1 MGLFASFSIV
11 PCPECGATIL
21 ARGIYHSQAEP
32 KLDTTRCEQ
41 CQAELQIMGS
51 TPLQGSGDGEDEG
64 GESEEE
70 LGQRINKGTLW
81 KFEVGGTQHGN

>member
-11 PCPECGATIL
+11 PCQECGATIL

-41 CQAELQIMGS
+41 CQAELQVS
-51 TPLQGSGDGEDEG
+51 KDPATGEVKAE
-64 GESEEE
+64 
-70 LGQRINKGTLW
+70 RVKKN
-81 KFEVGGTQHGN
+81 